1 MKFKEGV
8 FTGGGND
15 RIRSNSEAT
24 RSIIRQVKIPG
35 IARAYVDRGS
45 MRKE

>member
-8 FTGGGND
+8 FAGGGND

-24 RSIIRQVKIPG
+24 SIIRQVKIPG